1 MADGF
6 SENAGEI
13 VFEDEPAESAATR
26 PTNNKILDAKERKRN
41 QNRIAQRTYR
51 RNQKQRLRALEEA
64 LNIGL
69 FKNADLDNTRNPSPE
84 QDQFWVLPIND
95 GFQASTSA
103 PPVLDLLPSPQSAI
117 GREETSPVFTQSN
130 IDPSLTNDICV
141 APTGRCRTSLHRA
154 VRAGNEPLTRLL
166 LEKGADPRKHDNHGL
181 TVLHLAVEGGHEGLV
196 KVLLDH
202 KIDPNMRDSL
212 GRTALFQAIQGNNDA
227 MATLLLEA
235 SIDVNSRDIYGEV
248 ALHLAVDRG
257 SEQLTQILLSYG
269 ADIDA

>member
-1 MADGF
+1 MAFAEINTIDIPRNSRAREPHSAAINTGKKDRAPMPTSNIPPMADGF

-51 RNQKQRLRALEEA
+51 KSTFPTTATKGSSLTSIYEGRNQKQRLRALEEA

-117 GREETSPVFTQSN
+117 GREEV
-130 IDPSLTNDICV
+130 ID
-141 APTGRCRTSLHRA
+141 TSL
-154 VRAGNEPLTRLL
+154 NT
-166 LEKGADPRKHDNHGL
+166 
-181 TVLHLAVEGGHEGLV
+181 
-196 KVLLDH
+196 
-202 KIDPNMRDSL
+202 
-212 GRTALFQAIQGNNDA
+212 
-227 MATLLLEA
+227 
-235 SIDVNSRDIYGEV
+235 
-248 ALHLAVDRG
+248 
-257 SEQLTQILLSYG
+257 
-269 ADIDA
+269 